1 MSAWYFFANLKSIGM
16 NRLWFPFLVF
26 FCLLISC
33 NSPSSK
39 KGTLTHEMKM
49 EKSSRSEKNGWIS
62 IHLEGA
68 PEVIGYQHGYLL
80 AEEIIDLREAMA
92 ILNEKT
98 TGRNW
103 KFYRDESER
112 MFWPN
117 VPEEYRL
124 EIDGIVSGVNAKLGV
139 AKIDRKDVIAMNS
152 ILEMSWYYVPWL
164 NSKDKPNPPDPTPP
178 GHCSAMVATGTWT
191 KDGKIVMAHNNWVEY
206 VIGER
211 WNIILDIVPEKGNR
225 IVMDALPGF
234 IHSGDDFYIN
244 SAGILVTETTITRFK
259 GFDTTGVAEFVRARK
274 AIQYS
279 SSIDEWV
286 ASMKEKNNG
295 GYANDWLI
303 GDNKTGEIAR
313 LELGLK
319 NQFLEKTKDGY
330 FVGANFPV
338 NKKLIKEETK
348 YDSSV
353 LSTSPNAR
361 KLRWEEILKENK
373 GKIDV
378 NAAMKFMGD
387 HYDTWRKKDLAGALT
402 LCGHIDTDEVGAP
415 DMGWPAFTAAGA
427 VQGKATDGNLAKEM
441 KLWAI
446 MGHPCGEPFISSKFL
461 SAHPEFSYQKE
472 YLHDMPGEIW
482 TLFGN

>member
-1 MSAWYFFANLKSIGM
+1 M
-16 NRLWFPFLVF
+16 NKLWFSVLASA
-26 FCLLISC
+26 CLMISC
-33 NSPSSK
+33 NSSSSK
-39 KGTLTHEMKM
+39 KALLTHEMMM
-49 EKSSRSEKNGWIS
+49 EKSFRSEKNGWIS
-62 IHLEGA
+62 VHLEGA
-68 PEVIGYQHGYLL
+68 PGVIGYQHGYLL
-80 AEEIIDLREAMA
+80 AGEIIDLRSAMA
-92 ILNEKT
+92 MLNAKT

-103 KFYRDESER
+103 EFFRTESER

-117 VPEEYRL
+117 IPAEYQM
-124 EIDGIVSGVNAKLGV
+124 EIDGIVSGVNAKLG
-139 AKIDRKDVIAMNS
+139 AGKIDRKDIIAMNS

-164 NSKDKPNPPDPTPP
+164 NARNNPKPVPSVPP
-178 GHCSAMVATGTWT
+178 GHCSAIAATGTWT

-211 WNIILDIVPEKGNR
+211 WNIILDIVPEKGKR

-244 SAGILVTETTITRFK
+244 SEGLIVTETTITQFK
-259 GFDTTGVAEFVRARK
+259 GFDTTGVTEFVRARM

-279 SSIDEWV
+279 ASIDEWV
-286 ASMKEKNNG
+286 AVMKEKNNG

-319 NQFLEKTKDGY
+319 NQFLERTKDGY

-338 NKKLIKEETK
+338 NEKLIKEETT
-348 YDSSV
+348 YDPSV
-353 LSTSPNAR
+353 PGTSPNSR
-361 KLRWEEILKENK
+361 KARWEEILKENK

-387 HYDTWRKKDLAGALT
+387 HRDTWLKNDKAGGRS
-402 LCGHIDTDEVGAP
+402 LCGHIDKDEIGAP

-427 VQGKATDGNLAKEM
+427 VQGKATDGNLAGEM

-446 MGHPCGEPFISSKFL
+446 MGHPCGESFNASEFL
-461 SAHPEFSYQKE
+461 SAHPEFGYQKE
-472 YLHDMPGEIW
+472 YLRDMPGQVW
-482 TLFGN
+482 ALFGK